1 MTISLLAAATAKKTI
16 WHAVRRFGGPGL
28 IALGLLDNSVIPLPG
43 SMDACTILLAAAHR
57 EPWWYYAIMAT
68 IGGVVGGYVTYR
80 LGLKGGKESLER
92 KLSKKRADQVY
103 GIFRRYG
110 FWSVAVSAVLP
121 PPAPI
126 VPILIAAGAL
136 QYPRNKFLVALGFGR
151 GVRYT
156 LLAYLGFHYGRHILR
171 WLGKYYQPLL
181 YILIALAVVGGL
193 VGLYY
198 WLRYKRRGKDRSR
211 ARPVQK
217 PA

>member
-1 MTISLLAAATAKKTI
+1 MHLLAAVTLKKTI

-28 IALGLLDNSVIPLPG
+28 VILGLVDNSVIPLPG
-43 SMDACTILLAAAHR
+43 SMDACTILLAAAHH

-68 IGGVVGGYVTYR
+68 LGGVVGGYVTYR
-80 LGLKGGKESLER
+80 LGLKGGKEALQKR
-92 KLSKKRADQVY
+92 LSKKRADQVC
-103 GIFRRYG
+103 GIFSRYG
-110 FWSVAVSAVLP
+110 FWSVAVGAVLP

-136 QYPRNKFLVALGFGR
+136 QYPRKKFLTALALGR

-171 WLGKYYQPLL
+171 WLGRYYQPLL
-181 YILIALAVVGGL
+181 YILIALALVGGL
-193 VGLYY
+193 IALYY
-198 WLRYKRRGKDRSR
+198 WIRFRRRGKDHSS
-211 ARPVQK
+211 ATPIQK